1 MIHHKEK
8 HSHMKEIIKIC
19 LVQNVHALKDVTK
32 NTIKY
37 SKVCEKQ
44 QQHVYLMTRLLD
56 LVSMIHILRYF
67 TLYSIAIKI
76 T

>member
-19 LVQNVHALKDVTK
+19 LVQNVHALNDVTK

-37 SKVCEKQ
+37 SKVCEE
-44 QQHVYLMTRLLD
+44 QQHMYTLLC
-56 LVSMIHILRYF
+56 IC
-67 TLYSIAIKI
+67 
-76 T
+76 